1 MRDYRF
7 VLPNLQKELIGT
19 QGEQALFIP
28 YRRREEGIP
37 EDVIL
42 RELRRQPHMAEL
54 AEKLDAGRR
63 LYLLEGS
70 SVEQLYLAAEYI
82 ANWHHLVNGLD
93 ECYTGESDEDGSGED
108 DEEDTWRDGDVNLR
122 SFDFDTG
129 IPVVLDN
136 DLRSFYCRNDVFGFG
151 NNMYRPDMTPQ
162 KRPWWTMS
170 DSAPLVVSTADP
182 DNPIHCYGSLNGLP
196 RLLENLKERSLVIVL
211 YYCAKPAPEEGE
223 EPDFFI
229 PDMSMEDVSFEL
241 ETDCIHLGT
250 PDQESRYK
258 QDILRQLAREKN
270 APLAP
275 KVSALRLL
283 SLIEEHRGDVDNR
296 TIAKAVSNALLRRK
310 TQGPLRERD
319 FDYLSAVFPKRRKRP
334 GAEDA
339 QELIGQPE
347 IRRQLTRVVDSM
359 AFQQRRKAQGLPCSP
374 IHYTFAFMGAPG
386 TGKTSWARWLAA
398 EMERRGL
405 LRDSSSSICINAAE
419 LKAKYVGHT
428 TGKVKALFQQYNVII
443 LDEAYSLAEGE
454 GDDCFAREA
463 LAQLCVE
470 LEDHAED
477 RLVIFAGYGGAKDP
491 GDNRMLRFLQ
501 SNPGINSRVSFKIY
515 FPDFQPQELTQ
526 VLRSMLERERYTL
539 PREAEERVADF
550 FRRRAENRAFGNCR
564 EARNLADRIK
574 LRLAAR
580 LAGDAACPKEVLSQ
594 ICAQD
599 VEGAVSEILEEYR
612 TLERDGGQAIGFSS
626 GRSAVY

>member
-1 MRDYRF
+1 MRNYHF
-7 VLPNLQKELIGT
+7 VLPRLQKELIGT

-28 YRRREEGIP
+28 YRRRVEGIS

-42 RELRRQPHMAEL
+42 RELRRQPHMAAL
-54 AEKLDAGRR
+54 TEKLDAGRR
-63 LYLLEGS
+63 LYLLES
-70 SVEQLYLAAEYI
+70 PSVEQLYLAAEYI
-82 ANWHHLVNGLD
+82 ANWHHLVNELD
-93 ECYTGESDEDGSGED
+93 ECYTGESDEDGSEDADGED
-108 DEEDTWRDGDVNLR
+108 AWRDGDVNLR
-122 SFDFDTG
+122 CFDFDAG
-129 IPVVLDN
+129 IPVVPDSE
-136 DLRSFYCRNDVFGFG
+136 LRSFYCRGDGFGFG
-151 NNMYRPDMTPQ
+151 NNMYRPDMIPQ

-170 DSAPLVVSTADP
+170 DSAPLVISMADP
-182 DNPIHCYGSLNGLP
+182 DNPISCCSSLAGLP

-211 YYCAKPAPEEGE
+211 YYCAKPGPEEVME
-223 EPDFFI
+223 SDFFV
-229 PDMSMEDVSFEL
+229 PGMSMEDVSFEL
-241 ETDCIHLGT
+241 ETDCIRLGA
-250 PDQESRYK
+250 PDQESQYK
-258 QDILRQLAREKN
+258 KDILRQLAREKN

-359 AFQQRRKAQGLPCSP
+359 AFQRRRKAQGLPCSP

-398 EMERRGL
+398 EMERREL
-405 LRDSSSSICINAAE
+405 LIGSSAICINAAE

-470 LEDHAED
+470 LEEHAED

>member
-7 VLPNLQKELIGT
+7 VLPRLQKELIGT

-28 YRRREEGIP
+28 YRSREEGVT
-37 EDVIL
+37 EDAIL

-63 LYLLEGS
+63 LYLLES
-70 SVEQLYLAAEYI
+70 PDLEQLYLAAEYI
-82 ANWHHLVNGLD
+82 ANWHHLANELN
-93 ECYTGESDEDGSGED
+93 ECYAAESDDDTSDDED
-108 DEEDTWRDGDVNLR
+108 DWENGDINR
-122 SFDFDTG
+122 REFDFDAG

-136 DLRSFYCRNDVFGFG
+136 DLRRFYCRDEEFGFG

-170 DSAPLVVSTADP
+170 GDAPLVVSLADP
-182 DNPIHCYGSLNGLP
+182 EHDFVPYSPPPDLP
-196 RLLENLKERSLVIVL
+196 RLLKNLKERSLVIVL
-211 YYCAKPAPEEGE
+211 CSCAKPSTEEGGE
-223 EPDFFI
+223 LDCFGP
-229 PDMSMEDVSFEL
+229 PMTMEDISFEL
-241 ETDCIHLGT
+241 ETDCIRLGA
-250 PDQESRYK
+250 PNQESRYK
-258 QDILRQLAREKN
+258 RDILRQLAREKG

-275 KVSALRLL
+275 RVSALRIL
-283 SLIEEHRGDVDNR
+283 SLIEEFRGDVDNQ
-296 TIAKAVSNALLRRK
+296 TIAKALSNALLRRK
-310 TQGPLRERD
+310 TQGPLRDRD
-319 FDYLSAVFPKRRKRP
+319 FDYLSAVFPRRKKRSVR
-334 GAEDA
+334 ENT
-339 QELIGQPE
+339 QELVGQPE
-347 IRRQLTRVVDSM
+347 IRRQLTRVADSM

-386 TGKTSWARWLAA
+386 TGKTSWARWLAE

-405 LRDSSSSICINAAE
+405 IRDSSSAICINAAE

-454 GDDCFAREA
+454 GDDSFAREA

-470 LEDHAED
+470 LEEHAED

-515 FPDFQPQELTQ
+515 FPDFCPQELTE

-539 PREAEERVADF
+539 PREAEELAADF
-550 FRRRAENRAFGNCR
+550 FRRRAERRAFGNCR

-574 LRLAAR
+574 LQLAAR
-580 LAGDAACPKEVLSQ
+580 LTGDDACPKEALSR
-594 ICAQD
+594 ISPRD
-599 VEGAVSEILEEYR
+599 VENAVSEILEEYR
-612 TLERDGGQAIGFSS
+612 ALERDGGQAIGFSG
-626 GRSAVY
+626 GRPAAR